1 MANKKRYYPLRSS
14 TDPKKV
20 KLVEIT
26 EEQYQAIYPEIWAT
40 IKREQRHGRCRCPAN
55 YLWTCNGY
63 CSDCSYHTGGNEES
77 IDELTETELS
87 DEKPLMDELMA
98 CDQMLKLL
106 VARFR
111 ELEPEADLIIEFF
124 NNLNELS
131 STERAALSHCVRK
144 YLGEDQIL
152 GSALAGFYKSLLP

>member
-77 IDELTETELS
+77 IDELTDTEL
-87 DEKPLMDELMA
+87 
-98 CDQMLKLL
+98 
-106 VARFR
+106 RFR
-111 ELEPEADLIIEFF
+111 ELEPEADLIIELLGEGLSDRKIAETLGRKQRTFADHMKKIRTELH
-124 NNLNELS
+124 NLN
-131 STERAALSHCVRK
+131 R
-144 YLGEDQIL
+144 
-152 GSALAGFYKSLLP
+152 